1 MLTKTEKKQQIELGV
16 DLTKKSKA
24 LVFADFTGVSIEEI
38 KKLKNELRKAGAQ
51 FKVIKKRLL
60 KLALK
65 DAGVDFD
72 PMQFEAQV
80 GTVFASGE
88 LSTVAGY
95 VYKFSK
101 DLEKAKKNFAILGA
115 YDSVEKVALDKNQ
128 FLVIAKLP
136 SREILLAQLVGVM
149 SGPIRAFMYVIDQLS
164 KKSAL
169 TKEEI
174 TVEIKPVSADLVS
187 EAPVTEAVEADK
199 TKTVENNQQAQ

>member
-1 MLTKTEKKQQIELGV
+1 MLTKAEKKEQIELGV

-38 KKLKNELRKAGAQ
+38 KKLKSELRKAGAQ

-72 PMQFEAQV
+72 PTQFDAQV
-80 GTVFASGE
+80 GTVFATGD
-88 LSTVAGY
+88 LSTVAGS

-115 YDSVEKVALDKNQ
+115 YDGVEKIALDKNQ

-149 SGPIRAFMYVIDQLS
+149 SGPIRAFMYIADQLS
-164 KKSAL
+164 KKSVAAEP
-169 TKEEI
+169 TS
-174 TVEIKPVSADLVS
+174 SADKV
-187 EAPVTEAVEADK
+187 VADAA
-199 TKTVENNQQAQ
+199 KTVENNQQAQ